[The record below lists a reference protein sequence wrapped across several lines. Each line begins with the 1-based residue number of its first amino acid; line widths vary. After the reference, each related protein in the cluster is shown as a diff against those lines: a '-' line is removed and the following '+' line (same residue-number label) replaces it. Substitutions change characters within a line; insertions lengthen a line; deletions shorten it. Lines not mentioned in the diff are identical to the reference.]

1 MSPGVSREDGE
12 LRIRVMKGMVLTPL
26 QFVLL
31 LVGLGVLFAI
41 PDLDAV
47 SGDIR
52 MGLWQKG
59 LAFGMAAIGL
69 NLLLRH
75 ADLVSFGHAAFFGT
89 GAYTAALLVNK
100 LGIKSF
106 VVLFASA
113 IAFGIL
119 ISAVVGYFTLEHEG
133 LYFALIT
140 LAFGQVLFS
149 IPKGITELGGTD
161 GLNLLTPENAP
172 QVERVPELLGFAFTG
187 QGLAGDLFFWLSAVV
202 VIVGLLVMF
211 RIAKSP
217 FGRALDAIGQERTRA
232 RFLGL
237 PVRRYVWAAFI
248 ISGIYGAIGGVLYA
262 VSRGSVLPV
271 ETLEVFVSGDIL
283 YMAILGGFE
292 TLTGPLF
299 GAVIFE
305 NLTTLADQIQLQ
317 TYADTTLRA
326 GNLVT
331 GLVLIIIVFGF
342 PSGVVGSL
350 KPGGKLYEGGAT
362 FKNNPAVVGSW
373 LRRAGVGIVDAVKRS
388 LVNIKHLILG
398 VN

>member
-1 MSPGVSREDGE
+1 MTPGISREDGD
-12 LRIRVMKGMVLTPL
+12 LRIRIMKGMELTTL

-31 LVGLGVLFAI
+31 LVGLAVLFAI

-47 SGDIR
+47 SQDIR
-52 MGLWQKG
+52 MTLWQRG

-75 ADLVSFGHAAFFGT
+75 AELVSFGHAAFFGT
-89 GAYTAALLVNK
+89 GAYTAALLTSK
-100 LGIKSF
+100 LGIRSF
-106 VVLFASA
+106 VIIFAA
-113 IAFGIL
+113 ALAFGIL
-119 ISAVVGYFTLEHEG
+119 VSAIIGYFTLHHKG

-149 IPKGITELGGTD
+149 IAKGVTELGGTD
-161 GLNLLTPENAP
+161 GLNVLT
-172 QVERVPELLGFAFTG
+172 QGGSLQDRVPEFLGFAFTK
-187 QGLAGDLFFWLSAVV
+187 QDIAADVFYWLSAIMVV
-202 VIVGLLVMF
+202 VGLLVML
-211 RIAKSP
+211 RLARSP

-237 PVRRYVWAAFI
+237 AVRRYVWAAFI
-248 ISGIYGAIGGVLYA
+248 ISGIYGAIGGVIYA
-262 VSRGSVLPV
+262 VGRGSVRPV
-271 ETLEVFVSGDIL
+271 NTLEVFISGDIL

-299 GAVIFE
+299 GAVIYE
-305 NLTTLADQIQLQ
+305 NLVTLADQILI
-317 TYADTTLRA
+317 TDLKGGTLPA

-331 GLVLIIIVFGF
+331 GLVLLVIVFGF

-350 KPGGKLYEGGAT
+350 KPGGKVYQAGVAIRR
-362 FKNNPAVVGSW
+362 NPAIVGTW
-373 LRRAGVGIVDAVKRS
+373 ARNALVGTGNALKRS
-388 LVNIKHLILG
+388 ASNVRMLIFG

>member
-1 MSPGVSREDGE
+1 MSPGISREDGD
-12 LRIRVMKGMVLTPL
+12 LRIRIMKGMVLTPF

-41 PDLDAV
+41 PDLDAF

-113 IAFGIL
+113 IAAGIL
-119 ISAVVGYFTLEHEG
+119 VSAIVGYFTLEHKG

-149 IPKGITELGGTD
+149 IPKGITQLGGTD
-161 GLNLLTPENAP
+161 GLNLLTQENVP
-172 QVERVPELLGFAFTG
+172 QPERVPELFGFAFTG
-187 QGLAGDLFFWLSAVV
+187 QGLSGDLFFWLSAVV
-202 VIVGLLVMF
+202 VIIGLFVMF
-211 RIAKSP
+211 RIARSP

-262 VSRGSVLPV
+262 VSRGSVLPE
-271 ETLEVFVSGDIL
+271 ETLQVFVSGDIL

-299 GAVIFE
+299 GAVILE
-305 NLTTLADQIQLQ
+305 NLTTLADQIKLQ
-317 TYADTTLRA
+317 TFAGTELRA
-326 GNLVT
+326 GRLMT
-331 GLVLIIIVFGF
+331 GIVLIIIVYGF

-350 KPGGKLYEGGAT
+350 KPGGKLYEAASD
-362 FKNNPAVVGSW
+362 FRHDPAVVGDW
-373 LRRAGVGIVDAVKRS
+373 AGRAVRGTGNALRRALAT
-388 LVNIKHLILG
+388 IKHLLFG